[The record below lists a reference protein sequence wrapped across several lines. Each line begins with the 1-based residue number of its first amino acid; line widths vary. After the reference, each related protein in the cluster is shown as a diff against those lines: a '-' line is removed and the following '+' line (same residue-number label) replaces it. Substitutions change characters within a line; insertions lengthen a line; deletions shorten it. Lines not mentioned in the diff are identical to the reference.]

1 MVSFQNPINPTDM
14 KTVSSC
20 VKSSVEET
28 REPKNIT
35 EAIQD
40 ISTYFSE
47 EEWAK
52 LTKWQKSAYVYMKR
66 NYIRMTGLGVTVN
79 QPVFMRCKEQ
89 TKEKVEECTK
99 VRGCD
104 REEVRPGQTYNIK
117 QIKRLKLTPLTIDL
131 YDIKD
136 KLTFECD
143 SILPGGGFRINPWR
157 HRLRERKN
165 RVIYEE
171 ISDPEESEDDD

>member
-1 MVSFQNPINPTDM
+1 M

-104 REEVRPGQTYNIK
+104 RE
-117 QIKRLKLTPLTIDL
+117 
-131 YDIKD
+131 
-136 KLTFECD
+136 
-143 SILPGGGFRINPWR
+143 GGGFRINPWR

>member
-1 MVSFQNPINPTDM
+1 MVSFQNPIDPTNM

-28 REPKNIT
+28 HEPKNIC

-89 TKEKVEECTK
+89 TKESLVESTK
-99 VRGCD
+99 VRGRISED
-104 REEVRPGQTYNIK
+104 EHPEESYDMK

-136 KLTFECD
+136 RLTFE
-143 SILPGGGFRINPWR
+143 GGGFWINPWR

-171 ISDPEESEDDD
+171 ISDPEESDDDDD